1 MMISMNETIPVPADD
16 ALDREFL
23 RRYPPLG
30 GHPALDFANTVGWR
44 RRANET
50 EGLPDYPTLL
60 RWARLAGLIPPEDA
74 NRIAARAA
82 AHPVGAE
89 AARRRAIAL
98 REATEAVFGAIA
110 GGDDPPAAALD
121 ELSRT
126 AAEAA
131 GRMRLHRTGD
141 GFAWGWPDADAVS
154 LDRPAL
160 EVSWKAAELLL
171 SQDRERVRRC
181 GGEGCGWLFL
191 DQSRNRS
198 RRWCDMAICGNRA
211 RVKAHYRRT
220 HPTPA
225 AAAAGADTA
234 SA

>member
-1 MMISMNETIPVPADD
+1 MISMYDTISVPADD

-30 GHPALDFANTVGWR
+30 GHPALDFANTVAWR
-44 RRANET
+44 LRPDPT

-60 RWARLAGLIPPEDA
+60 RWARLAGLVETEDA
-74 NRIAARAA
+74 ERIAAAA
-82 AHPVGAE
+82 AADPAAAE
-89 AARRRAIAL
+89 AARQRATAL
-98 REATEAVFGAIA
+98 REAIDAIFVAVA
-110 GGDDPPAAALD
+110 GGDDPPVAALD

-131 GRMRLHRTGD
+131 GRMRLLRTGD

-160 EVSWKAAELLL
+160 EVSWKAARLLL

-181 GGEGCGWLFL
+181 GGDGCGWMFL

-220 HPTPA
+220 HPGPA
-225 AAAAGADTA
+225 AAAGDAGTA

>member
-1 MMISMNETIPVPADD
+1 MMISMSEEVSVPAD
-16 ALDREFL
+16 ALDRELL

-30 GHPALDFANTVGWR
+30 GDPALDFANTVGWR
-44 RRANET
+44 RQPNQT

-60 RWARLAGLIPPEDA
+60 RWARLAGLVEPADA
-74 NRIAARAA
+74 ARIAARAA
-82 AHPVGAE
+82 ADPAAAE
-89 AARRRAIAL
+89 TARQRATAL
-98 REATEAVFGAIA
+98 REAIEAVFVAVANGEE
-110 GGDDPPAAALD
+110 PPAAALD
-121 ELSRT
+121 LLSRT

-131 GRMRLHRTGD
+131 GRMWLQRTGD
-141 GFAWGWPDADAVS
+141 GFAWGWADADAAS

-160 EVSWKAAELLL
+160 EVSWKAARLLL
-171 SQDRERVRRC
+171 SPDRERVRRC
-181 GGEGCGWLFL
+181 GGDGCGWLFV

-220 HPTPA
+220 HPAPA
-225 AAAAGADTA
+225 AAAGDAGRA